1 MILESFMTEK
11 YVAEF
16 TYEDINRD
24 NFSFPLNAD
33 NFEAAAVEAVEEIK
47 TRGIITEDKMIG
59 RIKNLEGE
67 YYEIFR
73 RDWLINTKTGKQLDS
88 LEEKLN

>member
-1 MILESFMTEK
+1 MTEG

-47 TRGIITEDKMIG
+47 TRGIITEDKMVG
-59 RIKNLEGE
+59 RIKNPEGE

-73 RDWLINTKTGKQLDS
+73 RDWLIDSKTGKQLSD

>member
-88 LEEKLN
+88 LEGKLD